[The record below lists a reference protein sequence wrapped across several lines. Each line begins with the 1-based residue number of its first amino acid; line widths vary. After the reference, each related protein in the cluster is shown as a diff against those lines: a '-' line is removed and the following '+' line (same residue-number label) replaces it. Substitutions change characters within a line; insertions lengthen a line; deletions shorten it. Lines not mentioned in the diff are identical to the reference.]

1 MSAKNNFGWQKT
13 LFPTT
18 TTTTTTTIHTFH
30 SIHKLR
36 LFIQSLRTCLIF
48 NYKLNNSDDDDD
60 DDDQPFQIVDRILVR
75 CVLFARDIEANVV
88 VSSKMLR
95 HKRTMLLVYVLD
107 GNWIDGPYLQAVCP
121 ITKKYRPWGQSD

>member
-18 TTTTTTTIHTFH
+18 TTTTTTIHTFH
-30 SIHKLR
+30 S
-36 LFIQSLRTCLIF
+36 
-48 NYKLNNSDDDDD
+48 
-60 DDDQPFQIVDRILVR
+60 PFQIVDRILVW